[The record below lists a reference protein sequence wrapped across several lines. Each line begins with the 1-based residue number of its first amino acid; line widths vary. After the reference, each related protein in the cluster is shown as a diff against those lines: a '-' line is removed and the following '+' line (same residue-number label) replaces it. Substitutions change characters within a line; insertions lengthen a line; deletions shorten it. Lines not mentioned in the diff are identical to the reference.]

1 MQTLTCSTKDYMRSV
16 NVTMGK
22 RLSVF
27 VLLSGLFCYKGF
39 GQNTNSPYSRYGIGD
54 LLSSQNIVNRGMGGL
69 STAYADFQSL
79 NFFNPASYGQL
90 QSVTYDFGLELD
102 NLSIQSNNPVK
113 KFSNSSPIMS
123 YVNLGIPL
131 KKGGGWAVVFGLRP
145 VSRIRYKIDEN
156 ISTLFEGN
164 GGSQQVYLG
173 TGFKIGNLTAGVNA
187 GYLFGSKDYSTRR
200 IFLNDTVNY
209 YKSNHESKSSFHGFI
224 ASGGLQYK
232 ASISQNLT
240 LRLGLQG
247 SLQQK
252 IQASR
257 DIIRQTYSY
266 DANSATYQIDSIYG
280 LKGQSGS
287 ITMPGSYS
295 AGLVL
300 DRNGRWQ
307 VGIDYTTSQWNE
319 YLFFGEQDQVGNST
333 QFHVGGQ
340 LVPVGGKSYW
350 SNVAYRAGLTWGK
363 DYVRV
368 NGTLPKLVIALGAG
382 LPMRRVTYTNQFS
395 VINLSVEF
403 GQRGNQNSLVKENFF
418 RLALG
423 LSMSDIWFIKRKY
436 D

>member
-1 MQTLTCSTKDYMRSV
+1 
-16 NVTMGK
+16 
-22 RLSVF
+22 
-27 VLLSGLFCYKGF
+27 
-39 GQNTNSPYSRYGIGD
+39 
-54 LLSSQNIVNRGMGGL
+54 
-69 STAYADFQSL
+69 
-79 NFFNPASYGQL
+79 
-90 QSVTYDFGLELD
+90 
-102 NLSIQSNNPVK
+102 
-113 KFSNSSPIMS
+113 
-123 YVNLGIPL
+123 
-131 KKGGGWAVVFGLRP
+131 
-145 VSRIRYKIDEN
+145 
-156 ISTLFEGN
+156 
-164 GGSQQVYLG
+164 
-173 TGFKIGNLTAGVNA
+173 
-187 GYLFGSKDYSTRR
+187 
-200 IFLNDTVNY
+200 
-209 YKSNHESKSSFHGFI
+209 
-224 ASGGLQYK
+224 
-232 ASISQNLT
+232 
-240 LRLGLQG
+240 LGLQG